1 MLFIENKYTQWYY
14 RIIDQ
19 AQAQAQAAD
28 VYYEKHHIIPRS
40 LGGSN
45 QQDNLVRL
53 TVRAHYVVHRL
64 LTRMTTGDDRRK
76 MCFAICMM
84 ANTRKGVRISSH
96 TYQVLRAQA
105 AEALSVLMKGKPSP
119 LLGRPS
125 PLLGRPSPTKGK
137 PAHNKGKP
145 SPLKGT
151 KKDKPSPNKGKPSP
165 FKGTKKD
172 KPSPLLGRPS
182 PNKGKPSPNKGKP
195 SPLLGKPSPLRG
207 TKKDK
212 PSPLLGRPSPRKG
225 IKETQPRKPYKP
237 RSAEHTAKIQAAKL
251 QKILDRPLV

>member
-14 RIIDQ
+14 RIIAQTQ
-19 AQAQAQAAD
+19 AEAEAAD

-64 LTRMTTGDDRRK
+64 LTRMTTGDARHK
-76 MCFAICMM
+76 MCIAIFLM
-84 ANTRKGVRISSH
+84 THSRKGVRISSR
-96 TYQVLRAQA
+96 TYQVIREQA
-105 AEALSVLMKGKPSP
+105 ANAM
-119 LLGRPS
+119 
-125 PLLGRPSPTKGK
+125 KGK

-145 SPLKGT
+145 SPLRGT
-151 KKDKPSPNKGKPSP
+151 KW
-165 FKGTKKD
+165 D
-172 KPSPLLGRPS
+172 KPSPLLG
-182 PNKGKPSPNKGKP
+182 K
-195 SPLLGKPSPLRG
+195 
-207 TKKDK
+207 
-212 PSPLLGRPSPRKG
+212 PSPRKG

-251 QKILDRPLV
+251 QKKLDRPLDLISIVLLN

>member
-125 PLLGRPSPTKGK
+125 PLLGRPSP
-137 PAHNKGKP
+137 
-145 SPLKGT
+145 
-151 KKDKPSPNKGKPSP
+151 
-165 FKGTKKD
+165 
-172 KPSPLLGRPS
+172 
-182 PNKGKPSPNKGKP
+182 NKGKPSPNKGKP

>member
-53 TVRAHYVVHRL
+53 TARAHYVVHRL
-64 LTRMTTGDDRRK
+64 LTRMTTGTDRHK
-76 MCFAICMM
+76 MCTAIFLMT
-84 ANTRKGVRISSH
+84 NTRKGVRISSH
-96 TYQVLRAQA
+96 TYQVIREQA
-105 AEALSVLMKGKPSP
+105 AKASSVQ
-119 LLGRPS
+119 
-125 PLLGRPSPTKGK
+125 
-137 PAHNKGKP
+137 NK
-145 SPLKGT
+145 
-151 KKDKPSPNKGKPSP
+151 
-165 FKGTKKD
+165 
-172 KPSPLLGRPS
+172 
-182 PNKGKPSPNKGKP
+182 
-195 SPLLGKPSPLRG
+195 GKPSPLRG
-207 TKKDK
+207 TKWDK
-212 PSPLLGRPSPRKG
+212 PSPLKGKSSPIKGRKETKPRKPYKPRGKPSPLRGTKHDKPSPRKG

-251 QKILDRPLV
+251 QKKLDRPLD

>member
-145 SPLKGT
+145 SPL
-151 KKDKPSPNKGKPSP
+151 
-165 FKGTKKD
+165 
-172 KPSPLLGRPS
+172 
-182 PNKGKPSPNKGKP
+182 
-195 SPLLGKPSPLRG
+195 LGKPSPLRG